1 MLKFL
6 FAAVTVASPLV
17 MLAAAARVFRLP
29 YRNKWLWVILSFL
42 GVATVSMDW
51 ATAQVT
57 TQWIAVN
64 LIGFGI
70 TQTPP
75 GAGPWIWSFTIPI
88 GAVMV
93 FLSRPKPVE
102 PAAPSVA
109 HPPPPA
115 AQD

>member
-6 FAAVTVASPLV
+6 FAVVTVASPLV

-29 YRNKWLWVILSFL
+29 YKNKWLWVILSFL
-42 GVATVSMDW
+42 GVASVTMDW

-57 TQWIAVN
+57 TQWLMVN
-64 LIGFGI
+64 LIGFSI
-70 TQTPP
+70 SQTPP

-93 FLSRPKPVE
+93 FLSRPRPAE
-102 PAAPSVA
+102 PPAPAAA
-109 HPPPPA
+109 PPPA
-115 AQD
+115 A